1 MPSQQPT
8 SLSKK
13 LSVHLLALILLQVS
27 TVLFPAISAEAEV
40 RYVKPSSE
48 AVVRRGQ
55 GREYKIIAMVKDG
68 TSVEFIEENEGFA
81 KILLK
86 NGKEGWILS
95 RFLSTEPPLDELV
108 VSLRSQK
115 EEILQRELKTNQQLD
130 ILSTSLT
137 STNKELDLTKNE
149 RNQILSKYKKLQQ
162 ATADVVKIKNNMQR
176 ISLEN
181 KTLTQQMDLLKQTNE
196 TLRSDYAVKW
206 FLTGGGVLILGMF
219 IGGIA
224 RGSKKRKPS
233 LL

>member
-1 MPSQQPT
+1 MPSQKPT

-13 LSVHLLALILLQVS
+13 LSVYLLALILLQVS

-40 RYVKPSSE
+40 RYVKPTSE

-68 TSVEFIEENEGFA
+68 TSVKFIEENEGFA

-95 RFLSTEPPLDELV
+95 RFLSTEPPLNELV
-108 VSLRSQK
+108 DSLRTQK
-115 EEILQRELKTNQQLD
+115 EAILQRELEKNQRLD
-130 ILSTSLT
+130 TLSTNLA
-137 STNKELDLTKNE
+137 STKKELDSTKNE
-149 RNQILSKYKKLQQ
+149 RDQILSKYKKLRLD
-162 ATADVVKIKNNMQR
+162 TTDVIKINDDIQK

-181 KTLTQQMDLLKQTNE
+181 NTLTQQMEILKQTNE

-206 FLTGGGVLILGMF
+206 FLAGGGVLILGML
-219 IGGIA
+219 IGGIT